1 MHPRDR
7 FAKVQDMIAALALIV
22 IGCFCLVI
30 TLGVLPMDWLD
41 ILHTPLIQGLPLLL
55 IGLGYV
61 LLLLERT
68 TSNRSLERGSR

>member
-1 MHPRDR
+1 MSPRDR
-7 FAKVQDMIAALALIV
+7 FAKVQDMVAALALIV
-22 IGCFCLVI
+22 IGCFCLVV

-41 ILHTPLIQGLPLLL
+41 ILHAPLIQGLPLLL

>member
-41 ILHTPLIQGLPLLL
+41 ILHAPLIQGLPLLL